1 MRIYLLDDPSTPA
14 AFARF
19 AVVGT
24 WTGGHICNCCGESTA
39 RLVEPIEIE
48 WDDGTDHIGD
58 FSWGGYQC
66 VVQERVRDFLRSHGF
81 EVGFGDVRV
90 VRPTERAKRP
100 RVPFPYHGPRLSWI
114 VPAVKLFVDEQRS
127 GIRVLSDCEVCGERR
142 YSFKREGLVLGSA
155 AWRGEKIFTVAQFS
169 RSGALFI
176 TEDALQTLTK
186 GGFSNLSP
194 RLAGHIDG

>member
-1 MRIYLLDDPSTPA
+1 
-14 AFARF
+14 
-19 AVVGT
+19 
-24 WTGGHICNCCGESTA
+24 
-39 RLVEPIEIE
+39 
-48 WDDGTDHIGD
+48 
-58 FSWGGYQC
+58 
-66 VVQERVRDFLRSHGF
+66 
-81 EVGFGDVRV
+81 
-90 VRPTERAKRP
+90 
-100 RVPFPYHGPRLSWI
+100 
-114 VPAVKLFVDEQRS
+114 LFVDEQRS